1 MSGDLQVL
9 CAMPYD
15 VGAVVS
21 RTAGVRAVATWVGS
35 G

>member
-1 MSGDLQVL
+1 MEASHVE

-15 VGAVVS
+15 VTAVGS
-21 RTAGVRAVATWVGS
+21 RAAGVRTVATWVGS